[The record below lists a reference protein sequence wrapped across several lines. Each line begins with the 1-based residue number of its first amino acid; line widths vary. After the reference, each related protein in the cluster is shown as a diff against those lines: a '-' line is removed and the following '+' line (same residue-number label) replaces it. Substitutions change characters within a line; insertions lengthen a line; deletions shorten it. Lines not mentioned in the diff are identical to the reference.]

1 MIAQIQNAQG
11 ALRNDDIVASVATD
25 IGYRSATRTL
35 GTVQVQ
41 ALTGLHRSL
50 SQCHRGTC
58 SDNVERMLSGSSDA
72 MRPTALTFGP
82 ATV

>member
-11 ALRNDDIVASVATD
+11 ALRNDDIVARVTTD
-25 IGYRSATRTL
+25 IGYRSVTRTL
-35 GTVQVQ
+35 GTVQ

-58 SDNVERMLSGSSDA
+58 GDNVERMLSGSSDA
-72 MRPTALTFGP
+72 MRPTVLTFGP
-82 ATV
+82 AIV